1 MNLWIVDECVS
12 INWPN
17 EYSGSNFIKSIDVV
31 GCGATDDKVLS
42 LVGRLKRGLVTADRK
57 FAMRAV
63 WDNKTVIYHRHNG
76 VRTYIKTTKKKLRSI
91 PDPGYLLTHY
101 VLENDQVVIP

>member
-1 MNLWIVDECVS
+1 MKYVVDECIS

-42 LVGRLKRGLVTADRK
+42 LVGRLKRGLITSDRR

-63 WDNKTVIYHRHNG
+63 WDNKAVIYHRTNG
-76 VRTYIKTTKKKLRSI
+76 VRTYIKPTKKKLRSI
-91 PDPGYLLTHY
+91 PAQGHLVTHY
-101 VLENDQVVIP
+101 LMQNDQIIIP

>member
-1 MNLWIVDECVS
+1 MNLWVVDECIT

-17 EYSGSNFIKSIDVV
+17 EYSSSNFIKSIDVV

-42 LVGRLKRGLVTADRK
+42 LVGRLKRGLITADRK

-63 WDNKTVIYHRHNG
+63 WDNKIVIYHRPNG
-76 VRTYIKTTKKKLRSI
+76 DRTYIKPTKKKLRPI
-91 PDPGYLLTHY
+91 PAQGHLVTHY
-101 VLENDQVVIP
+101 LMQNDQIVIP